1 MGNMTENFEI
11 TDQELD
17 VLENGSKSSIFLN
30 FALLLLSISTCFLV
44 MLIFTTIPS
53 DRVFAVITIIVVIGY
68 LADAALFVLWRISR
82 KSTAGVAEKVRS
94 RTSLN
99 DSYGE
104 TPDLEDLGR
113 KAYSKWN
120 KNKDYTLNEH
130 TIEIA
135 RKEQLNCSQI
145 KKVVE
150 FANVAAFLH
159 RLNTSL
165 DEDTHISFDKNVL
178 ADPVWVL
185 HELNSIT
192 QH

>member
-94 RTSLN
+94 RAT
-99 DSYGE
+99 
-104 TPDLEDLGR
+104 TRGR
-113 KAYSKWN
+113 
-120 KNKDYTLNEH
+120 D
-130 TIEIA
+130 
-135 RKEQLNCSQI
+135 
-145 KKVVE
+145 
-150 FANVAAFLH
+150 
-159 RLNTSL
+159 
-165 DEDTHISFDKNVL
+165 
-178 ADPVWVL
+178 
-185 HELNSIT
+185 
-192 QH
+192 